1 MDYSARRKAQAAK
14 TEEAILQAA
23 MELCRGRRFEQV
35 SVRDICQKAG
45 ITTGAFYHHFRSKEE
60 LLLRGFAPLDRYMK
74 HALEEAE
81 GTEDPS
87 QRLLVLLRS
96 YARFMEEQGWE
107 LLLRYY
113 QRRLGEANPGRS
125 IDPTRYTHRAMLG
138 CLEELW
144 EKGISIPGHTP
155 EWTADFLF
163 RHFRGVV
170 IDWIIR
176 QGSYPL
182 WPKLEGD
189 YLLFRSFFQS
199 TGCTSSPETAY

>member
-1 MDYSARRKAQAAK
+1 MNYVVKEAVDALNELHGSISYKDYCTIMDGLQEIETLRDRD
-14 TEEAILQAA
+14 EE
-23 MELCRGRRFEQV
+23 
-35 SVRDICQKAG
+35 
-45 ITTGAFYHHFRSKEE
+45 
-60 LLLRGFAPLDRYMK
+60 
-74 HALEEAE
+74 
-81 GTEDPS
+81 
-87 QRLLVLLRS
+87 
-96 YARFMEEQGWE
+96 
-107 LLLRYY
+107 
-113 QRRLGEANPGRS
+113 
-125 IDPTRYTHRAMLG
+125 
-138 CLEELW
+138 LEELW

-199 TGCTSSPETAY
+199 TGCTSSPETVH